1 MQSNKIKYL
10 FLILFLMLLSA
21 CQSAPTAT
29 STTAPEITES
39 VQLEGDFGGVRG
51 VIISDI
57 TNEPIEGIIVRLAEV
72 IRQGDQSAYVL
83 DQAFSPGATTQ
94 AGGVFQIDNAPAG
107 EYVMVVGNPE
117 IFNGHEILQDNSG
130 TSIKYM
136 VATGEWLDVGEIR
149 VDLTGDEY

>member
-1 MQSNKIKYL
+1 MHSKFKYFVFSL
-10 FLILFLMLLSA
+10 VLILVLSA

-29 STTAPEITES
+29 SLPEVNEAPE
-39 VQLEGDFGGVRG
+39 LEGDFGGVEG

-72 IRQGDQSAYVL
+72 VRQGDQSAYVL
-83 DQAFSPGATTQ
+83 DQAFSPGTTTQ
-94 AGGVFQIDNAPAG
+94 AEGVFQISNAPAG

-117 IFNGHEILQDNSG
+117 IFNGHEILQDSSG

-136 VATGEWLDVGEIR
+136 VESGEWLDVGEIR
-149 VDLTGDEY
+149 VNLTGDEY